1 LTGAVLVTGASG
13 FLGRPLVRALQDA
26 GRPAIAL
33 CRRPEALAD
42 LQGSALRIVSGD
54 LRDPSSYRPLLREVS
69 SVFHL
74 AAARNR
80 PAVRVRELEAVNE
93 RATLELARHAG
104 EAGVARLVNVA
115 TALIYGP
122 AEGRE
127 KTEED
132 GISPR
137 DLPGAYERSRAIAAL
152 ELRRMARQE
161 GLPALTVCPAIVY
174 GPDHPSRLNRVTSE
188 IRRLLQRRPA
198 VLVGGGR
205 RRRNLVYVDD
215 VVRGLLAA
223 ERLGRPGEE
232 YILGGGEV
240 THRELAGL
248 VRDRAGLRG
257 GSWIPLPAWM
267 ALAAARAA
275 DRGLGYDA
283 GGGFVTAV
291 RNLLCEWRFSSAK
304 ASRELG
310 FRPLSV
316 AEGVG
321 RTIDWIR
328 GMEDR

>member
-1 LTGAVLVTGASG
+1 LTGAALVTGASG
-13 FLGRPLVRALQDA
+13 FLGRPLVRALLDT
-26 GRPAIAL
+26 GRPVIAL
-33 CRRPEALAD
+33 CRHPGSLAS
-42 LQGSALRIVSGD
+42 LQVSALRIVTGD
-54 LRDPSSYRPLLREVS
+54 LRDPSSYRSLLREVS

-80 PAVRVRELEAVNE
+80 PGVRVRELEAVNG
-93 RATLELARHAG
+93 RATLDLARRAG
-104 EAGVARLVNVA
+104 EAGVARIVNVA

-132 GISPR
+132 GIFPE
-137 DLPGAYERSRAIAAL
+137 DLPGAYERSRAAAAL
-152 ELRRMARQE
+152 EMRRMA
-161 GLPALTVCPAIVY
+161 LPVLTVCPAIVY
-174 GPDHPSRLNRVTSE
+174 GPDHPSHPNRVTSE
-188 IRRLLQRRPA
+188 IRRLLRRRPA
-198 VLVGGGR
+198 VLIGGGR
-205 RRRNLVYVDD
+205 QRRNLVYVDD

-232 YILGGGEV
+232 YILGGGEA

-248 VRDRAGLRG
+248 VRDRAGIRG
-257 GSWIPLPAWM
+257 GPWIPVPAWM

-275 DRGLGYDA
+275 DRGLGYDP
-283 GGGFVTAV
+283 GGGFGSAV
-291 RNLLCEWRFSSAK
+291 RNLLCEWRFSSVK

-310 FRPLSV
+310 VRPLSV